1 MQGRKKKR
9 VFGLQKKIVLFVTV
23 LALITYSTSA
33 LFIHYVQPY
42 IQSTWPN
49 FPLGTVQFEI
59 LTYGLGII
67 WSGLL
72 AYFFSGLIIRPLF
85 NLEKVANLASEGK
98 IGVDV
103 DVPKSK
109 DEIYSV
115 AVAFQS
121 MLENL
126 REMVQRIEEN
136 FDKTNATVQRLSAE
150 SSVASDQA
158 EAIASTIAQISE
170 GAEQSAVAV
179 QETAEAVED
188 VRILASEVNRHA
200 EKSSIQ
206 SRDMIDGLSQT
217 TEVIQSLVN
226 GIQKIAAGNESALG
240 NIHQLEEN
248 AGKVETIIQLVGD
261 IAAQTNLLALNA
273 SIEAARAGE
282 HGKGFAVVAE
292 EVRKLADESAKA
304 VQGISELILAIQK
317 DVQTVVQQMTSQVSF
332 AVSEAKRVSETNA
345 AVEGMSNQI
354 HEMAE
359 SVVEISSLVE
369 KQLTNIEST
378 ARQSQDVAA
387 IAEETSAGAEEVRS
401 ATDEQAKSIEQI
413 DMLSEDLK
421 RQSEELF
428 KVISQF
434 DRSSTHVK

>member
-1 MQGRKKKR
+1 MKEKRKKYA
-9 VFGLQKKIVLFVTV
+9 FGFQKKIVIFVTV

-33 LFIHYVQPY
+33 LFINYVQPY
-42 IQSTWPN
+42 LQSMDIN
-49 FPLGTVQFEI
+49 IGTFQFEI
-59 LTYGLGII
+59 LTYALGIF

-72 AYFFSGLIIRPLF
+72 AYFFSGLIIKPLF
-85 NLEKVANLASEGK
+85 NLEKVATLASEGK

-103 DVPKSK
+103 EVPNSK
-109 DEIYSV
+109 DEIQSV
-115 AVAFQS
+115 AVAFQM

-126 REMVQRIEEN
+126 RQMVQGIEEN
-136 FDKTNATVQRLSAE
+136 FEKTNKSVQKLSEEA
-150 SSVASDQA
+150 SVASDQA

-170 GAEQSAVAV
+170 GAEQSAMAV
-179 QETAEAVED
+179 QETAESVED
-188 VRILASEVNRHA
+188 VRVLASEVNKRA
-200 EKSSIQ
+200 EKSSAQ
-206 SRDMIDGLSQT
+206 SKEMITELSET
-217 TEVIQSLVN
+217 TVVIQSLVS
-226 GIQKIAAGNESALG
+226 GIQKIASGSESALG
-240 NIHQLEEN
+240 NVHQLEEN
-248 AGKVETIIQLVGD
+248 AGKVESIIQLVGD

-304 VQGISELILAIQK
+304 VQGISNLILAIQT
-317 DVQTVVQQMTSQVSF
+317 DVQTVVQQMTNQVSI
-332 AVSEAKRVSETNA
+332 AVGEAKRVSETNA
-345 AVEGMSNQI
+345 AVEGMSTKI

-369 KQLTNIEST
+369 RQLSNIEST

-401 ATDEQAKSIEQI
+401 ATDEQARSIEQVDI
-413 DMLSEDLK
+413 LTEELK
-421 RQSEELF
+421 RQSEDLF

-434 DRSSTHVK
+434 DRTTR